1 MLSTT
6 ATLAHSAHPLP
17 IPLTRISEIAS
28 DIAYRVLMDDAE
40 LRKEIIRKYSIRS
53 PQRQLEIDLKKG
65 YEKVIAD

>member
-1 MLSTT
+1 
-6 ATLAHSAHPLP
+6 
-17 IPLTRISEIAS
+17 
-28 DIAYRVLMDDAE
+28 MDDAE